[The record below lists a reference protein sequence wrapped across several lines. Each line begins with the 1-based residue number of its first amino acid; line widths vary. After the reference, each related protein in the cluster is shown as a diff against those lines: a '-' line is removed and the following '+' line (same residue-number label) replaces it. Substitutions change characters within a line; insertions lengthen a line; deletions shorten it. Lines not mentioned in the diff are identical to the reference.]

1 MQYPP
6 RALPWA
12 DMLTPLRGR
21 KETPQRIPSLHL
33 LNIAN
38 EFATSSLFSE
48 LFRHDLKQ
56 PLSRPLFLTESLN
69 PVDKLRL
76 NFPLGIR
83 AIAVDVHLG
92 FIELYPKQ
100 LNWAFS
106 AMYVSVDSL
115 PRILILDKLNSI
127 RRRARNGPLE
137 IVGVSPVPLDPD
149 SVANLELHTE
159 PQHDIRRFVRNTSR
173 PAAGI
178 RRPPCRNRAWEDT
191 PIACLKSTRCRT
203 CRMIDAQE
211 RGENNW
217 GQMPKQRRV
226 AVSRRNSAAS

>member
-12 DMLTPLRGR
+12 DVLTPLRGR

-33 LNIAN
+33 LDIAN

-48 LFRHDLKQ
+48 LFCHDLKQ

-69 PVDKLRL
+69 PVDKLRF

-115 PRILILDKLNSI
+115 PRILILDKLNSM
-127 RRRARNGPLE
+127 RRRARNGPLA
-137 IVGVSPVPLDPD
+137 IIGKIPMPLDAD
-149 SVANLELHTE
+149 SIANIKLHTE
-159 PQHDIRRFVRNTSR
+159 PQLNLSKFVRNT
-173 PAAGI
+173 
-178 RRPPCRNRAWEDT
+178 
-191 PIACLKSTRCRT
+191 
-203 CRMIDAQE
+203 
-211 RGENNW
+211 
-217 GQMPKQRRV
+217 
-226 AVSRRNSAAS
+226 